1 MRFLILPFVLA
12 EVTWLS
18 IVVLVLTGD
27 NDLIFGGE
35 LVGSDDRLL
44 SKWVCLADV
53 LVEAVESAVT
63 NSDEETAAVLL
74 LLMIDEEGI

>member
-1 MRFLILPFVLA
+1 MRFLILPFDLA

-27 NDLIFGGE
+27 NDLIFCGE

-44 SKWVCLADV
+44 SKWVCLVDV

-74 LLMIDEEGI
+74 LLIDEEGI

>member
-1 MRFLILPFVLA
+1 MRFLILPFDLA

-27 NDLIFGGE
+27 NDLIFRGE